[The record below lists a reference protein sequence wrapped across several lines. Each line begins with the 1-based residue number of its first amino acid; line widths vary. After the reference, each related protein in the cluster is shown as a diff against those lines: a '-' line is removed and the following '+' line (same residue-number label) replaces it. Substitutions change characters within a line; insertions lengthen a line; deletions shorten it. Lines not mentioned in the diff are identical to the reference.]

1 MNGLNKKKLIL
12 KKNKKLVLKIL
23 QVKDVSSSYVRWLNN
38 KEIVKY
44 TEQRHFKHNSRS
56 VKKFVSEKY
65 KSNKDFLFGI
75 YYKNK
80 HVGNIKLG
88 PLNER
93 QKKSDISYIIGY
105 KKFWNKGIASKSID
119 LISEFAFK
127 TLKLKI
133 LRAGAYLENPGS
145 IKVLKKNGY
154 SFSRYSQIKKKKTM
168 ILVKKKNYLRSSKG

>member
-1 MNGLNKKKLIL
+1 MGVNKETIEAVDKATKEYKYGFVTDIEMELAPKGL
-12 KKNKKLVLKIL
+12 
-23 QVKDVSSSYVRWLNN
+23 N

-127 TLKLKI
+127 TLKLNFHI
-133 LRAGAYLENPGS
+133 AFT
-145 IKVLKKNGY
+145 KVLCRNLEVVNYTKFPNI
-154 SFSRYSQIKKKKTM
+154 SIFFTM
-168 ILVKKKNYLRSSKG
+168 CL